1 MNKFLAET
9 LVAINAFLAFDVIL
23 GGAVVIFY
31 ACTAQTVNSV
41 EAILAFVLVIISA
54 VLIFGFVA
62 LLGQILKELQAVRE
76 SLSGK
81 KLESVSSD
89 QRKEPSL

>member
-9 LVAINAFLAFDVIL
+9 LVAINAFLAFAVIL

-31 ACTAQTVNSV
+31 AWTAQTVNSV